1 MRGDD
6 EQLQTGMFSYVAL
19 EDRIPLDHPL
29 RGVRKLVDAV
39 LAGMSRDFDGL
50 YSEVGRPSIAPERL
64 LRALLLQVFYS
75 VRSER
80 LLMEQLNYN
89 LLFRWFVGLEID
101 DAVWNHAVFS
111 KNRERLLNQELAQ
124 KFFAQVK
131 GQAEGLMSDEH
142 FTVDGTLIE
151 AWAGQKSFRRK
162 DKDEEGGSGSG
173 SDFHGETRRNQTH
186 VSSTDPEAR
195 LYKKSAG
202 QEAKLCYL
210 GHTLVENRNGLIA
223 AAMTTQADGR
233 AERDA
238 ALLLLHEFMRNRS
251 GKITAGADRGWRAGL
266 HHQGHALPDFSRSLA
281 EGSCWQTLRPAA
293 SSSRARFSYARF
305 RPQFPRNASL
315 ATPHERQKKQ
325 RHCPSTRH
333 HPSHRQEPCQRHP
346 HAAQRERSHRG
357 RCHSVTAW
365 SGPSLARLHS

>member
-6 EQLQTGMFSYVAL
+6 QQLQPGMFSYVAL
-19 EDRIPLDHPL
+19 EDRIPADHPL

-39 LAGMSRDFDGL
+39 LAEMSKDFDGL
-50 YSEVGRPSIAPERL
+50 YSQVGRPSIAPERL

-111 KNRERLLNQELAQ
+111 KNRDRLLNQDLAQ
-124 KFFAQVK
+124 KFFAHVK
-131 GQAEGLMSDEH
+131 EQAAGLMSDEH

-162 DKDEEGGSGSG
+162 DDGGSGSG
-173 SDFHGETRRNQTH
+173 RDFHGESRRNQTH
-186 VSSTDPEAR
+186 ASRTDPESR

-202 QEAKLCYL
+202 QESKLSYL

-238 ALLLLHEFMRNRS
+238 ALLMLYELTRKRS
-251 GKITAGADRGWRAGL
+251 GRITTGADKAYDTR
-266 HHQGHALPDFSRSLA
+266 DFVDTVREL
-281 EGSCWQTLRPAA
+281 GV
-293 SSSRARFSYARF
+293 
-305 RPQFPRNASL
+305 
-315 ATPHERQKKQ
+315 TPHVARRQHGAIDERT
-325 RHCPSTRH
+325 S
-333 HPSHRQEPCQRHP
+333 RHP
-346 HAAQRERSHRG
+346 GYAI
-357 RCHSVTAW
+357 
-365 SGPSLARLHS
+365 SLSKRWLVEKPFG

>member
-6 EQLQTGMFSYVAL
+6 QQQQSGMFSYVAL
-19 EDRIPLDHPL
+19 EDRIPADHPL

-39 LAGMSRDFDGL
+39 LAGMSKDFEGL
-50 YSEVGRPSIAPERL
+50 YSKVGRPSIPPERL

-101 DAVWNHAVFS
+101 DPVWNHAVFS
-111 KNRERLLNQELAQ
+111 KNRDRWLNQDLAQ
-124 KFFAQVK
+124 RFFARVK
-131 GQAEGLMSDEH
+131 AQAAGLMSDEH

-162 DKDEEGGSGSG
+162 HDDEGGGGSGG
-173 SDFHGETRRNQTH
+173 DFRGELRRNQTH
-186 VSSTDPEAR
+186 ASSTDPEAR

-202 QEAKLCYL
+202 QEAKLSYL

-238 ALLLLHEFMRNRS
+238 ALLMLYELTRKRS
-251 GKITAGADRGWRAGL
+251 GRVTTGADKAYDT
-266 HHQGHALPDFSRSLA
+266 QDFVS
-281 EGSCWQTLRPAA
+281 TLRE
-293 SSSRARFSYARF
+293 
-305 RPQFPRNASL
+305 L
-315 ATPHERQKKQ
+315 GVTPHVARRQNGAIDERT
-325 RHCPSTRH
+325 S
-333 HPSHRQEPCQRHP
+333 RHP
-346 HAAQRERSHRG
+346 GYAISLSKRWLVEKPFGWLKQIGPLKKVKLRGLAKVDWLFVFSCAAFNLIRIPKLRAQS
-357 RCHSVTAW
+357 A
-365 SGPSLARLHS
+365 

>member
-6 EQLQTGMFSYVAL
+6 QQLQTGMFSYVSL
-19 EDRIPLDHPL
+19 EDRIPADHPL
-29 RGVRKLVDAV
+29 RGVRTLVDAV
-39 LAGMSRDFDGL
+39 LAGMSKDFDGL
-50 YSEVGRPSIAPERL
+50 YSQVGRPSIAPERL

-111 KNRERLLNQELAQ
+111 KNRDRLLNQDLAQ
-124 KFFAQVK
+124 KFFAHVK
-131 GQAEGLMSDEH
+131 EQAGGLMSDEH

-162 DKDEEGGSGSG
+162 DDGGAGSGG
-173 SDFHGETRRNQTH
+173 DFHGAPRSNQTH
-186 VSSTDPEAR
+186 VSRTDPEAR

-202 QEAKLCYL
+202 QEAKLSYL

-223 AAMTTQADGR
+223 AAMTTQADGT

-238 ALLLLHEFMRNRS
+238 ALLMLYELTRKRS
-251 GKITAGADRGWRAGL
+251 GRITTGADKAYDTRDFVSTVRELGVTPHVARRQHGAIDERTSR
-266 HHQGHALPDFSRSLA
+266 HQ
-281 EGSCWQTLRPAA
+281 
-293 SSSRARFSYARF
+293 SYAI
-305 RPQFPRNASL
+305 SL
-315 ATPHERQKKQ
+315 SKRWLVEKPFGWLKQIGSLKKVKL
-325 RHCPSTRH
+325 RGLAKVDWLFVFSC
-333 HPSHRQEPCQRHP
+333 
-346 HAAQRERSHRG
+346 AAFNLIRIPKLRAQS
-357 RCHSVTAW
+357 A
-365 SGPSLARLHS
+365 

>member
-1 MRGDD
+1 
-6 EQLQTGMFSYVAL
+6 MFSYVAL
-19 EDRIPLDHPL
+19 EDRIPADHPL
-29 RGVRKLVDAV
+29 RGVRRLVDAV
-39 LAGMSRDFDGL
+39 LAEMSKDFDGV
-50 YSEVGRPSIAPERL
+50 YSQVGRPSIAPERL

-101 DAVWNHAVFS
+101 DVVWNHAVFS
-111 KNRERLLNQELAQ
+111 KNRDRLLNQDLAQ

-131 GQAEGLMSDEH
+131 RQAAGLMSDEH

-162 DKDEEGGSGSG
+162 DEDGSSGSG
-173 SDFHGETRRNQTH
+173 GDFHGESRRNQTH

-202 QEAKLCYL
+202 QEAKLSYL

-223 AAMTTQADGR
+223 GAMTTQADGR

-238 ALLLLHEFMRNRS
+238 ALLMLHELTRKRS
-251 GKITAGADRGWRAGL
+251 GRITTGADKAYDTR
-266 HHQGHALPDFSRSLA
+266 DFVSTVREL
-281 EGSCWQTLRPAA
+281 GV
-293 SSSRARFSYARF
+293 
-305 RPQFPRNASL
+305 
-315 ATPHERQKKQ
+315 TPHVARRQHGAIDERT
-325 RHCPSTRH
+325 S
-333 HPSHRQEPCQRHP
+333 RHP
-346 HAAQRERSHRG
+346 GYAISLRKRWLVEKPFAWLKQIGPLKKVKLRGLAKVDWLFIFSCAAFNLIRIPKLRAQS
-357 RCHSVTAW
+357 A
-365 SGPSLARLHS
+365 